1 MALDYTIIGQRIKQA
16 RLAKNLT
23 QEDLA
28 EKIDISV
35 AFLSRVERG
44 NSHINLKRL
53 NQLCRLLD
61 VSEGYI
67 LNGASSN
74 SNNYLEQEF
83 AELLKSCSP
92 EKQKLIYNVAKTIA
106 NNVIGMP
113 EVELSLIALSP
124 SIFLVSIISV
134 YKGYFNGRE
143 KMSVTAKAQS
153 YDQLTKT
160 FITILIIVLIVD
172 NLPS

>member
-1 MALDYTIIGQRIKQA
+1 MALDYNVIGQRIKQA

-53 NQLCRLLD
+53 NQICSLLD
-61 VSEGYI
+61 VTEGHI
-67 LNGASSN
+67 LNGASST
-74 SNNYLEQEF
+74 SSNYLEREF
-83 AELLKSCSP
+83 ADLIKQCSP

-106 NNVIGMP
+106 
-113 EVELSLIALSP
+113 EVDE
-124 SIFLVSIISV
+124 
-134 YKGYFNGRE
+134 E
-143 KMSVTAKAQS
+143 E
-153 YDQLTKT
+153 
-160 FITILIIVLIVD
+160 
-172 NLPS
+172 

>member
-1 MALDYTIIGQRIKQA
+1 MALDYTVIGQRIKQA

-53 NQLCRLLD
+53 NQLCGLLD
-61 VSEGYI
+61 VTEGYL

-74 SNNYLEQEF
+74 SKEYLDREF
-83 AELLKSCSP
+83 ANLIKNCSP
-92 EKQKLIYNVAKTIA
+92 AKQKLIYNVAKTIA
-106 NNVIGMP
+106 D
-113 EVELSLIALSP
+113 
-124 SIFLVSIISV
+124 
-134 YKGYFNGRE
+134 
-143 KMSVTAKAQS
+143 T
-153 YDQLTKT
+153 
-160 FITILIIVLIVD
+160 
-172 NLPS
+172 NLDEE

>member
-1 MALDYTIIGQRIKQA
+1 MALDYSVIGQRIKQA

-53 NQLCRLLD
+53 NQICGLLD

-74 SNNYLEQEF
+74 ADNYLDKEF
-83 AELLKSCSP
+83 SDLLKNCYTD
-92 EKQKLIYNVAKTIA
+92 KQKLIYNVAKVIA
-106 NNVIGMP
+106 
-113 EVELSLIALSP
+113 EAE
-124 SIFLVSIISV
+124 
-134 YKGYFNGRE
+134 
-143 KMSVTAKAQS
+143 
-153 YDQLTKT
+153 
-160 FITILIIVLIVD
+160 
-172 NLPS
+172 